1 MDKKEQII
9 LGKTWEEWE
18 RECPAV
24 KDMLNLRET
33 VWINPDRIPCGEAVK
48 SCSLTMED
56 VLDAS
61 RRLERFAPYFE
72 KAFPETAATHGIIE
86 SPLKRIPE
94 MKKALEAWGQT
105 EISGDLWA
113 KLDSHLAVS
122 GSIKARGGIYEVLKH
137 AEDIALE
144 QGLLRGG
151 QWIMCLGF
159 GAGLTWGGALFQWQD
174 KEEK

>member
-1 MDKKEQII
+1 
-9 LGKTWEEWE
+9 
-18 RECPAV
+18 
-24 KDMLNLRET
+24 MLNLRET

-94 MKKALEAWGQT
+94 MKKALEALSEVET
-105 EISGDLWA
+105 AEV
-113 KLDSHLAVS
+113 SH
-122 GSIKARGGIYEVLKH
+122 GGRRRSPGICGPSWTATWRSPVPS
-137 AEDIALE
+137 
-144 QGLLRGG
+144 RP
-151 QWIMCLGF
+151 
-159 GAGLTWGGALFQWQD
+159 GAASMRC
-174 KEEK
+174 